1 MRFESVY
8 TELVH
13 PQVLM
18 NGIAEAVKVVES
30 LSAHALHIAEVIL
43 LKVDDTGWTFRLK
56 AWENVR
62 DNGEWVFREG
72 RFAIFVPFG
81 DVGELQAEA
90 WTEKRG

>member
-1 MRFESVY
+1 MRFESEY

-56 AWENVR
+56 M
-62 DNGEWVFREG
+62 GERAG
-72 RFAIFVPFG
+72 
-81 DVGELQAEA
+81 
-90 WTEKRG
+90 